1 MSLRSR
7 LSLGA
12 LALVFSH
19 AAFAQS
25 PLLLGKKTGEQ
36 VYQSVCIACHDS
48 GVAHAPKMGER
59 TAWAP
64 LIEEGQSVLTGHA
77 WVGVRAMPA
86 RGGSDDISLA
96 EFARAVRYGHPLA
109 LMLLDIDHFKTIND
123 TWGHPTGDSVL
134 VELSQTLHRMLR
146 SQDIVGRFGGEEFLV
161 ILPATELEGAWA
173 LAERIRS
180 QIDDVV
186 SLNAASGQ
194 TIRFNV
200 SIGLAVHTGADN
212 TFEQLLARADRALYA
227 AKGAGRN
234 RVEAA

>member
-48 GVAHAPKMGER
+48 GVAHAPKMGDR
-59 TAWAP
+59 SAWAP
-64 LIEEGQSVLTGHA
+64 LIEEGQAVLTGHA

-96 EFARAVRYGHPLA
+96 EFARAVAYMARAAGAAWEDPDKA
-109 LMLLDIDHFKTIND
+109 QLLKIVHEADKR
-123 TWGHPTGDSVL
+123 L
-134 VELSQTLHRMLR
+134 VKIIHEQKEMQKELHRLAKQAK
-146 SQDIVGRFGGEEFLV
+146 QD
-161 ILPATELEGAWA
+161 
-173 LAERIRS
+173 
-180 QIDDVV
+180 
-186 SLNAASGQ
+186 
-194 TIRFNV
+194 
-200 SIGLAVHTGADN
+200 
-212 TFEQLLARADRALYA
+212 
-227 AKGAGRN
+227 K
-234 RVEAA
+234 